1 MKKIKNLLFSEK
13 GMRMVNVLFF
23 LSAFFYKWFVVYSIC
38 CLDYLSSI
46 LRETDRIKRE

>member
-23 LSAFFYKWFVVYSIC
+23 LSAFFIEVFC
-38 CLDYLSSI
+38 CL
-46 LRETDRIKRE
+46 

>member
-23 LSAFFYKWFVVYSIC
+23 SLHFFIEVVC
-38 CLDYLSSI
+38 CL
-46 LRETDRIKRE
+46 

>member
-23 LSAFFYKWFVVYSIC
+23 FFFMEQAVMILSMPLCVAHSTYKSV
-38 CLDYLSSI
+38 LKLS
-46 LRETDRIKRE
+46 KQ